1 MRLLLIDGHYYVYRS
16 FFAIRGLTNSAG
28 VPTNAVYGFVK
39 TIRKM
44 LKDLQPDLAAVI
56 WDEGLPERRTAL
68 QPEYKAQRTEMPG
81 DMIPQLGLI
90 RDLVPMMGLASLG
103 LEGHE
108 ADDLMASYAVAARD
122 LGHETIVATND
133 KDLFQLVGPLVHI
146 YSTNKTDLAQPTDP
160 HALLGPEAVQKKWGV
175 APPQIGD
182 SLALIGDSV
191 DNIPGV
197 PGIGPKTATQ
207 LIQQFGSLGALLDNP
222 AAIASEK
229 IREKIINARAQIEQ
243 NCEMVRLDLDL
254 PLPQPLDT
262 LTITPRYEDW
272 IAEMRKCEFKS
283 LTIEIQTEFAKLS
296 RSDSA
301 TPAPGK
307 SQSEFSF

>member
-1 MRLLLIDGHYYVYRS
+1 MKLLLIDGHYYVYRS

-28 VPTNAVYGFVK
+28 TPTNAVYGFVK
-39 TIRKM
+39 TVRKM

-56 WDEGLPERRTAL
+56 WDEGLPERRTQL
-68 QPEYKAQRTEMPG
+68 QPDYKAQRTEMPG

-122 LGHETIVATND
+122 MGYETLLATND
-133 KDLFQLVGPLVHI
+133 KDLFQLVGPLVHV

-160 HALLGPEAVQKKWGV
+160 HALLGPDAVLKKWGV

-182 SLALIGDSV
+182 ILALIGDSV

-197 PGIGPKTATQ
+197 SGIGPKTATQ
-207 LIQQFGSLGALLDNP
+207 LIQQFGSIGAMLDNP
-222 AAIASEK
+222 SAIASEK
-229 IREKIINARAQIEQ
+229 VREKIISSRAQIEQ

-254 PLPQPLDT
+254 PLPLPLEK
-262 LTITPRYEDW
+262 LTISPKYPEW
-272 IAEMRKCEFKS
+272 IAEMRKCEFKG
-283 LTIEIQTEFAKLS
+283 LTAEIETEAAKLGNAAVS
-296 RSDSA
+296 
-301 TPAPGK
+301 TPAKG
-307 SQSEFSF
+307 QGEFTF